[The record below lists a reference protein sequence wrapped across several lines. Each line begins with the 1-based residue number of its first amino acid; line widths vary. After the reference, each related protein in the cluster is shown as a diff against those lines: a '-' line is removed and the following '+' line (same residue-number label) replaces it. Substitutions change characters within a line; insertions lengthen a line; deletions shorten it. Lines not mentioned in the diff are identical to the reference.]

1 MRTLFEIEATAK
13 RQLDGMRVNHDV
25 LARDVLVLVDLVR
38 SLQAAAHKPEP
49 EPDPLRGLF
58 GSAWPRSAR

>member
-38 SLQAAAHKPEP
+38 SRQAAAHKPEP
-49 EPDPLRGLF
+49 RPGTLRDLF
-58 GSAWPRSAR
+58 GSGWPRSAR